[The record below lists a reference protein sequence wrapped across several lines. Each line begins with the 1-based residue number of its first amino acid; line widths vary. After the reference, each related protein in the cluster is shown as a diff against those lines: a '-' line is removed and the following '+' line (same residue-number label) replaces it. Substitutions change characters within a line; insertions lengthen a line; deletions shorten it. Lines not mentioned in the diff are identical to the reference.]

1 MAISNAAHQVW
12 EKMKL
17 SSSAACGRGQRKIRS
32 LQWPPVQCTRIRVVR
47 CGELVMKLMH
57 RGAFERLDHTAV
69 TECLPC
75 LWIKSRQIH
84 DTYNYKQTHTY
95 IPYKKPTSIINNP
108 QFFGNGLDSFM
119 IFGPLE
125 WWGDP
130 TLCRPGDLVTQRLVA
145 QLISHASGEN
155 LSFVVLSILT
165 KNRLLHATTPFHPLV
180 DPWLSFSLKRQ
191 SCTRVGWWVVC
202 TVIPSSW
209 IMKIT
214 MIQQEQLFTNRRS
227 ALRNS
232 YTEKPLHRAAS
243 TRCKIAI
250 YLRFWRSTIIPCER
264 VAPGKRSP
272 QRVAC
277 DQAKFAFYHTF
288 GRPTMSHAQ
297 NLCRRSR
304 FDGCALPPVGIK
316 EKNRKVDIVGV
327 FVRVL

>member
-17 SSSAACGRGQRKIRS
+17 SSSAACWRGQRKIRS

-145 QLISHASGEN
+145 QLISHASGES

-180 DPWLSFSLKRQ
+180 DPWLSFSLKGNHAPG
-191 SCTRVGWWVVC
+191 SHSGWFARWSPAHGLWKSPWYNKNNFLQIDALRSE
-202 TVIPSSW
+202 TL
-209 IMKIT
+209 T
-214 MIQQEQLFTNRRS
+214 LRNLYTEQLLHAVKSQFTSDFDVRPSFRANGLRRAKDLRRGLRATKQNSHFTTHLDVPRCPTRRICAEGHVSMGVRCPLS
-227 ALRNS
+227 A
-232 YTEKPLHRAAS
+232 
-243 TRCKIAI
+243 
-250 YLRFWRSTIIPCER
+250 
-264 VAPGKRSP
+264 
-272 QRVAC
+272 
-277 DQAKFAFYHTF
+277 
-288 GRPTMSHAQ
+288 
-297 NLCRRSR
+297 
-304 FDGCALPPVGIK
+304 
-316 EKNRKVDIVGV
+316 
-327 FVRVL
+327 